1 MKSNVLMAWMA
12 SFLIAVVASSLR
24 AVGQEAP
31 RYKLSVGQEVKYDSV
46 GDSTYQSGSFHSENH
61 WTAWVIRKN
70 DDGSFRVVLR
80 QVAKFQQILNGRAMG
95 RDEPMTELAY
105 IDLFPDGRFDR
116 NDSLGF
122 QVEPTMIF
130 PKLPTVANAGAWEQ
144 EIAFG
149 QLRFTADPAA
159 SKAGEFVFRA
169 EQQSAEAEIYLV
181 TNSNVF
187 HFDRERGLVS
197 SVENRNSQ
205 GYGFKSKGE
214 GKTTLAGVETR
225 PADWLGQFDK
235 ESQVYFD
242 AMATY
247 RHETELAEADPARA
261 AAHLSQ
267 AEQDLRSARA
277 KLTIADLTRLADEQI
292 ARHSQMAGYIKER
305 SEKLAQVLNHPA
317 GDWSLE
323 DLAGK
328 THSLADYRGKVVLLD
343 FWYRGC
349 GWCMR
354 AMPQVKQV
362 VSDFKNEPVVVL
374 GMNTD
379 RDKADAQ
386 FVVDKMQLNYE
397 ILRAD
402 QSVPQKYGVQGYPTL
417 IIIDQQGIVR
427 DVHVGYSPDLR
438 EKVEKVVRKLL
449 PTAG

>member
-1 MKSNVLMAWMA
+1 MRSNLVAVGLGC
-12 SFLIAVVASSLR
+12 FLIATVAL
-24 AVGQEAP
+24 AVQASGQEAP
-31 RYKLSVGQEVKYDSV
+31 RYKLSVGQEINYDSV
-46 GDSTYQSGSFHSENH
+46 GDSTYQNGSFHSENH

-70 DDGSFRVVLR
+70 DDGSYHIVLR
-80 QVAKFQQILNGRAMG
+80 QVAKFQQILNGRAVG
-95 RDEPMTELAY
+95 NDQPNTELGY
-105 IDLFPDGRFDR
+105 IDMFPDGRFTR

-122 QVEPTMIF
+122 RIEPTMIF
-130 PKLPTVANAGAWEQ
+130 PKLPNDRSAKTWEQ

-149 QLRFTADPAA
+149 QLRFTADPVAT
-159 SKAGEFVFRA
+159 KANEFVFGA

-187 HFDRERGLVS
+187 HFDLERGLIS

-205 GYGFKSKGE
+205 GYGFKSKGQ

-225 PADWLGQFDK
+225 SAAWRARFER
-235 ESQVYFD
+235 ESQTYFD
-242 AMATY
+242 ALAAY
-247 RHETELAEADPARA
+247 RQDTDLAEAVPAKSDA
-261 AAHLSQ
+261 FLSQ
-267 AEQDLRSARA
+267 AEQELRSARA
-277 KLTIADLTRLADEQI
+277 KLTIDDLTKLADEQLG
-292 ARHSQMAGYIKER
+292 RHSQMVGYIKER
-305 SEKLAQVLNHPA
+305 ADRLGQVLNHPA

-323 DLAGK
+323 DLSGK
-328 THSLADYRGKVVLLD
+328 RHSLADYRGKIVLLD

-362 VSDFKNEPVVVL
+362 ASDFKNEPVVVL

-386 FVVDKMQLNYE
+386 FVVDKMHLNCD

-438 EKVEKVVRKLL
+438 EKVVNTVRKLL
-449 PTAG
+449 PKAG